1 MKKVSL
7 MVLAVALV
15 FSLFATPLRAAGEF
29 NDVKGNQWF
38 APYVYD
44 LADRGILNGKGNGK
58 FEPEGN
64 VTRAEFA
71 KILAYASKDELK
83 QYEGDSPFADCGS
96 HWSKT
101 NINWAYANGIVKGK
115 SETTFAPNAEITREE
130 MATMIY
136 RYADYK
142 DLALPKKA
150 DKITFKD
157 ADKIGSWAKEAVA
170 AMQQANIIGG
180 YPDGTF
186 LPKNQAS
193 RAEAAKMISVFLKE
207 ATAKGVTEETYQ
219 DFMDKDVKDFE
230 ADRVLNFDAS
240 LADNFAVVQDDVE
253 LVQDNAKI
261 NQVTA
266 ANEEKGVYV
275 FSNIDHR
282 MKNLKPGDKLMIAGD
297 DYEECVSL
305 VVDNI
310 EFSGAKAIIT
320 SQGGEIE
327 DFFD

>member
-1 MKKVSL
+1 
-7 MVLAVALV
+7 
-15 FSLFATPLRAAGEF
+15 
-29 NDVKGNQWF
+29 
-38 APYVYD
+38 
-44 LADRGILNGKGNGK
+44 
-58 FEPEGN
+58 
-64 VTRAEFA
+64 
-71 KILAYASKDELK
+71 
-83 QYEGDSPFADCGS
+83 
-96 HWSKT
+96 
-101 NINWAYANGIVKGK
+101 
-115 SETTFAPNAEITREE
+115 
-130 MATMIY
+130 MIY

-240 LADNFAVVQDDVE
+240 LADKDVYKRQAWKSHTCRPAV
-253 LVQDNAKI
+253 
-261 NQVTA
+261 
-266 ANEEKGVYV
+266 
-275 FSNIDHR
+275 R
-282 MKNLKPGDKLMIAGD
+282 KPGYALWCQIPVLAWMRMP
-297 DYEECVSL
+297 
-305 VVDNI
+305 
-310 EFSGAKAIIT
+310 
-320 SQGGEIE
+320 
-327 DFFD
+327 